1 MKDKIIIDGVTH
13 VREEK
18 PKASVSNLELGGLSL
33 MTTKPHLMVDIESLG
48 NDCICQIGM
57 CSFDI
62 ETGEVFNQYR
72 INIDFD
78 TISGSPNPST
88 VKWWLQQSKEVQDSV
103 LNSRS
108 YGTRGET
115 EGTFKMF
122 DVDSELEVF
131 KLVDNVFSE
140 HKRIWS
146 HATFDFVSIMN
157 VFKRLGIKPKFSWK
171 HAMDI
176 RTLVNLARTEVKG
189 FMIDR
194 VGVQHDALNDCLTQV
209 KYVVAAYNK
218 LKGK

>member
-1 MKDKIIIDGVTH
+1 MKNK
-13 VREEK
+13 
-18 PKASVSNLELGGLSL
+18 
-33 MTTKPHLMVDIESLG
+33 HLMVDIESLG
-48 NDCICQIGM
+48 NDCIFQIGM

-62 ETGEVFNQYR
+62 ETGEVFDQYR

-78 TISGSPNPST
+78 TISGNPNPST
-88 VKWWLQQSKEVQDSV
+88 IKWWLQQSPEAVNNLIHSNSSTEV
-103 LNSRS
+103 L
-108 YGTRGET
+108 
-115 EGTFKMF
+115 
-122 DVDSELEVF
+122 DSEIILKKGIRRAKKAKRILFLNEQFAFSMVSDIF
-131 KLVDNVFSE
+131 KE

-176 RTLVNLARTEVKG
+176 RTLVNLARIEVKG
-189 FMIDR
+189 FMVDR

-218 LKGK
+218 LKVK